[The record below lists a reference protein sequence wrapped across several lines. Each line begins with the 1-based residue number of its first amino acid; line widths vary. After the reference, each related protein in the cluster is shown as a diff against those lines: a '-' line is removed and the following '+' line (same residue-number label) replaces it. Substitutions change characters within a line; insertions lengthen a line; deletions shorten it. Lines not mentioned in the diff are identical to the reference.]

1 MLGGELLVFLPN
13 KNEIRR
19 ALIRNFLQ
27 KYVLKIGMNEK
38 ISSLSQSLRPDIVE
52 NDTEVFADLGEVS
65 MSILLYHFDNAIRRG
80 REFPFVLAG
89 QGQGKIKIKSTVL
102 IFAKIAEV
110 SNGALK
116 VSVDNR
122 GILLKFN
129 SKNKIRGL
137 LTRFGACVLY
147 CEALSKYIVLIPT
160 IKTCD

>member
-27 KYVLKIGMNEK
+27 KRVLNIGMNEK
-38 ISSLSQSLRPDIVE
+38 ISLLSQCLKPNIIE
-52 NDTEVFADLGEVS
+52 NDTEVFADFGEVS
-65 MSILLYHFDNAIRRG
+65 MNILLYHFDDAIRRG

-89 QGQGKIKIKSTVL
+89 QGQGKINIKSTVI
-102 IFAKIAEV
+102 IFAKVAEV
-110 SNGALK
+110 LNGALK

-129 SKNKIRGL
+129 SKNKIRGF
-137 LTRFGACVLY
+137 LTRFGAYVLY
-147 CEALSKYIVLIPT
+147 CEALGKYLVLIPT
-160 IKTCD
+160 IKVSN